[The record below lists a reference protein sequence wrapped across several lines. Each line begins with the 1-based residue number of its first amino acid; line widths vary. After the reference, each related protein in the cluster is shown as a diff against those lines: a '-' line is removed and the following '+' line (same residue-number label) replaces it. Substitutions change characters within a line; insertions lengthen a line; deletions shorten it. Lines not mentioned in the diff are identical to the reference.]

1 MKPFN
6 HLPFLYPQ
14 GVRSLRVG
22 RLFGHLTIVL
32 MFIGS
37 FAQAQDAFYVYRN
50 DGDFNGF
57 FYDEVK
63 SMSYSRYDLDS
74 VEQDEWVMYDIM
86 LEDTIYRI
94 PLAAIDSIGFQQP
107 EIRFNP
113 KVKFIDKDGYA
124 PYIVALNSYHG
135 CNFADLP
142 ASMTPQVGDVFIGLP
157 TDSKAEELYGKENGS
172 FAFVVDE
179 LDGWT
184 YPDGNR
190 TVAITQCRGH
200 QIDKISDVFEQFITV
215 EQIGVDKQGNV
226 RRRIAGCTSDGM
238 PRKVATASGTGDLN
252 LFDISFNLTRE
263 WLPGGDDKVDLS
275 AEIKLKD
282 KMRAAYDITW
292 KKFFV
297 KLTNELTTRVKP
309 SLGLQLNKSYEATS
323 DDWASLPHVMF
334 PAACPIFETNPT
346 PMFFFRADGTLE
358 ARLNL
363 PAVQLGLATDF
374 ILDSQEYFP
383 VSFLMHM
390 VPDESAEVDDEML
403 DISTSVTLKGMV
415 QMGIKFQ
422 LNVAT
427 ANWFKKILMTDLGL
441 HLYCGPK
448 LEGRLSMSADL
459 FNDASEEDVYPTN
472 AIYTTLKN
480 SYINFSFLSIDL
492 EAKAKATGFWGDP
505 VEKKFFDANYSMLC
519 DTLHLAPTFDPITV
533 DYDSTTFEATVHLH
547 PHKGWIIGGSRI
559 QLGMRTTYDRTFEK
573 VEPII
578 NIGPRNNDT
587 VVDYTL
593 ENIRWEEKTYHFI
606 SLVRVGSFPP
616 VRGDWELYWNPSL
629 YFEADQDSLTFGAK
643 DNLKKTVNM
652 SSNAT
657 MYRIHYFGQTIPNGW
672 FNSYSYETEALDDSR
687 GSYCLKL
694 EATPNKTVFDRE
706 TFRNDSIRPAL
717 YVRNIWKNHF
727 IGMYQPA
734 PDLSNVTLNMGA
746 SFKDDLGKT
755 RTAEYHG
762 KVTVTP
768 NGKDFV
774 HVEGTYVDASVANTT
789 KTYTVSMDFKRTHK
803 INAQGQR
810 VAEETEASGTITYH
824 FVSNL
829 GSTKKEIRTE
839 ATFGNSVKG
848 TTSGA
853 NGPLTSGTHMEW
865 EDDSQTVNSQ
875 MSTAGSVN
883 FTLTAN

>member
-1 MKPFN
+1 M
-6 HLPFLYPQ
+6 
-14 GVRSLRVG
+14 RRV
-22 RLFGHLTIVL
+22 LLAV
-32 MFIGS
+32 S
-37 FAQAQDAFYVYRN
+37 FWLLALGFVNAQEAFYIYRN

-57 FYDEVK
+57 FYDEVVEMRQSK
-63 SMSYSRYDLDS
+63 IGVDTIEYD
-74 VEQDEWVMYDIM
+74 QWVTQEIV
-86 LEDTIYRI
+86 LADTIYRI

-113 KVKFIDKDGYA
+113 RVKFIDKDGYA
-124 PYIVALNSYHG
+124 PYLAALNMYHG
-135 CNFADLP
+135 CNFTDLP
-142 ASMTPQVGDVFIGLP
+142 ANMIPQVGDVFIGLP
-157 TDSKAEELYGKENGS
+157 TDSRAEELYGRENGS

-184 YPDGNR
+184 YQDNGR
-190 TVAITQCRGH
+190 TVTVTQFKGH
-200 QIDKISDVFEQFITV
+200 QVDKIGDVFEQYITV
-215 EQIGVDKQGNV
+215 EQIGTDQQGNII
-226 RRRIAGCTSDGM
+226 RRIAGCTPEGL
-238 PRKVATASGTGDLN
+238 PRKVITAAGTGDID

-282 KMRAAYDITW
+282 HMRAAYNITW
-292 KKFFV
+292 KKFYV

-309 SLGLQLNKSYEATS
+309 SFGLQLNKSYEATS
-323 DDWASLPHVMF
+323 DDWVSIPHILF

-358 ARLNL
+358 TRLNL

-374 ILDSQEYFP
+374 IIDSDQRIFP

-390 VPDESAEVDDEML
+390 IPDEEAEVDDEML
-403 DISTSVTLKGMV
+403 DVSNSVTLKGML
-415 QMGIKFQ
+415 QAGIKFQ
-422 LNVAT
+422 MNIAT
-427 ANWFKKILMTDLGL
+427 ANWFKKILMADLGL

-459 FNDASEEDVYPTN
+459 FNKASEEDVYPTN
-472 AIYTTLKN
+472 GIYKALEK

-492 EAKAKATGFWGDP
+492 EAKAKAAGFWGDP
-505 VEKKFFDANYSMLC
+505 EEKKFFDANYSMLC
-519 DTLHLAPTFDPITV
+519 DTLHFAPTFDPITV
-533 DYDSTTFEATVHLH
+533 DYDSTTFKAVVHLH
-547 PHKGWIIGGSRI
+547 PHRGWIVGGSRI

-593 ENIRWEEKTYHFI
+593 ENIRWDESTYHFI

-616 VRGDWELYWNPSL
+616 VRGDWELYFNPSL

-643 DNLKKTVNM
+643 DNLKKTVNI

-657 MYRIHYFGQTIPNGW
+657 LDHIHYFGLTIPNGW
-672 FNSYSYETEALDDSR
+672 FNRYSYETEALDDSR
-687 GSYCLKL
+687 GSYYVKL
-694 EATPNKTVFDRE
+694 EAAPNKTVFDRE
-706 TFRNDSIRPAL
+706 TFRNDSIRPEL
-717 YVRNIWKNHF
+717 YVRNIWRNHF

-746 SFKDDLGKT
+746 SFEDDLGKT

-762 KVTVTP
+762 KVSVTP

-774 HVEGTYVDASVANTT
+774 HVEGTYVDESTASTT
-789 KTYTVSMDFKRTHK
+789 KTYTISMDFMRTHK
-803 INAQGQR
+803 INAEGLR

-853 NGPLTSGTHMEW
+853 SGPLSSGTHMEW

-875 MSTAGSVN
+875 MTSNTSVS
-883 FTLTAN
+883 FQLTAE